1 MIKLKSI
8 LVIIVALRVRVGS
21 PVENTHCVIKINSTC
36 GVLFYILEKK
46 RKRIEETMKFVEC
59 DRHRG
64 FK

>member
-46 RKRIEETMKFVEC
+46 KKTY
-59 DRHRG
+59 RG
-64 FK
+64 NDEIRRVRPSSGV